1 MRFAFRI
8 LLLFFFAI
16 APPPLALAQEFSISE
31 SKTMKEGE
39 VDYIR
44 QIKFS
49 PFGNYIA
56 VSHGNNTTELFDKN
70 WNLIYTSQGD
80 SKAFPSQCTF
90 SPDERLL
97 IFSKYRNKSDVAI
110 YNITESRVVQTLQDH
125 EDMIYT
131 LALSSDGKFLCTG
144 GADESFIVYAW
155 EQNQFKLTKKEPL
168 KGTKPYS
175 LFFSTDGR
183 ELIAGLYNGKTL
195 VYAYSHASW
204 ELTQTLEGDHWS
216 VDEVVCSPDGR
227 RLAISTNNYTID
239 IYEKAGGAY
248 KKVQTIKGLDRTAE
262 SLCYSPDSRF
272 LAAGMTNG
280 CIEVWQNTAA
290 DTLKELRKMY
300 RYDNRVLHIDFS
312 PDGKTM
318 STSAYERPGI
328 LWSLEGVKPS
338 YKSMIGNIMGSDMTF
353 SQKNILSGSIPFK
366 IISAIDASL
375 LLPKDEFETNMDF
388 LKRREKLKS
397 QLTALL
403 QEHMEEFY
411 QLDKK
416 GNTLET
422 VLDKVVSYDAD
433 GQQYFLLFMRTP
445 GKIKIPANEAKALKE
460 NWGKAKVTV
469 VKSKDKNGDNT
480 YKKFT
485 LVHPTNG
492 KSYDIEVTEN
502 PFIPGSTNA
511 ESRSSTSSADLIQ
524 LAKADTAS
532 KEKSYGGTKYALIFA
547 TNDYD
552 NYHDLINPMFDAKTI
567 AEELTRNYG
576 YQSHLVENATLD
588 EILRMLKRYAQLS
601 YDKEDQLFIFFAGHG
616 KYDEIFREGY
626 LVAKES
632 KLQDDARTTFLSH
645 SNLRTIV
652 NNIPCDHIFLTM
664 DVCFGGTFDPYLAAH
679 RGDEQY
685 EEVAKTEYIE
695 RKMKYKTR
703 LYLTSGGK
711 EYVPD
716 GRPGEHSPF
725 ARKFLEALRSYGG
738 KDGILTIGEIIT
750 YVEKVVP
757 QPRTGEFGNNEPGSD
772 FVFVAK

>member
-1 MRFAFRI
+1 
-8 LLLFFFAI
+8 
-16 APPPLALAQEFSISE
+16 
-31 SKTMKEGE
+31 MKEEGE
-39 VDYIR
+39 NYIR

-70 WNLIYTSQGD
+70 WNKLYTTQGD
-80 SKAFPSQCTF
+80 NKAFGSQCTF
-90 SPDERLL
+90 SPDERLF

-131 LALSSDGKFLCTG
+131 IALSPDGRFLSTG
-144 GADESFIVYAW
+144 GADESLLVYAW
-155 EQNQFKLTKKEPL
+155 EQDRFKLTKREPL
-168 KGTKPYS
+168 KDTKVYS
-175 LFFSTDGR
+175 LCFSMDGK
-183 ELIAGLYNGKTL
+183 ELIAGLYNGNTQI
-195 VYAYSHASW
+195 YAHARADW
-204 ELTQTLEGDHWS
+204 ELKQVLKGDHWS
-216 VDEVVCSPDGR
+216 VDEVTCSPDGKH
-227 RLAISTNNYTID
+227 LAVSTNSYTID
-239 IYEKAGGAY
+239 IYEKKGAEY
-248 KKVQTIKGLDRTAE
+248 QKVQTIKNLDRTAE
-262 SLCYSPDSRF
+262 SLCYSPDSRC
-272 LAAGMTNG
+272 LAAGLTNG
-280 CIEVWQNTAA
+280 VIMAWQKTNA
-290 DTLKELRKMY
+290 DTLKEVRKMY
-300 RYDNRVLHIDFS
+300 RYDNRVLSIDFS

-318 STSAYERPGI
+318 STCSYERSGI
-328 LWSLEGVKPS
+328 LWTVEGVKPS
-338 YKSMIGNIMGSDMTF
+338 YKSMIGNIMGSDITF
-353 SQKNILSGSIPFK
+353 SQRNILIGTIPFD
-366 IISAIDASL
+366 IISAIDANL

-397 QLTALL
+397 KLTSLL

-411 QLDKK
+411 KLNKK
-416 GNTLET
+416 GTTLET
-422 VLDKVVSYDAD
+422 TLDKVVSYDAD
-433 GQQYFLLFMRTP
+433 GQQYFILFMRTP
-445 GKIKIPANEAKALKE
+445 GKIKIPVNEAKSLKE
-460 NWGKAKVTV
+460 NWDKAKVTV
-469 VKSKDKNGDNT
+469 QKTKDKNGDNV
-480 YKKFT
+480 YKKFM
-485 LVHPTNG
+485 LVHPGSN
-492 KSYDIEVTEN
+492 KSYEIEVTEN
-502 PFIPGSTNA
+502 PFVPGSNNL
-511 ESRSSTSSADLIQ
+511 ESRSSTSSGDIIQ
-524 LAKADTAS
+524 LAKADTANQ
-532 KEKSYGGTKYALIFA
+532 EKSYGGTKYALLFA

-552 NYHDLINPMFDAKTI
+552 NYHDLINPLYDAKTI
-567 AEELTRNYG
+567 ADELTRNYG
-576 YQSHLVENATLD
+576 YQTQLVENPTLD
-588 EILRMLKRYAQLS
+588 EILRKLKRYAQLS
-601 YDKEDQLFIFFAGHG
+601 YDKEDQLFVFFAGHG

-652 NNIPCDHIFLTM
+652 NNIPCEHIFLAM

-695 RKMKYKTR
+695 RKMRYKTR

-725 ARKFLEALRSYGG
+725 ARKFIEALRGYGG
-738 KDGILTIGEIIT
+738 SDGILTIGEVMT